1 MLTNLFCP
9 LSKPVSPM
17 FVRTAKLPFFDRIF
31 NSSAI
36 FIYRVLFWKENL
48 NENASGYWPPATGKL
63 PIKDSIYSEKGIL
76 KSLFG
81 VDARLKFSEY

>member
-17 FVRTAKLPFFDRIF
+17 FVRTAKLPFFECIF

-48 NENASGYWPPATGKL
+48 NENATGYWPLATGKL
-63 PIKDSIYSEKGIL
+63 PIKDKVYSEKLLL
-76 KSLFG
+76 KSFLFRA
-81 VDARLKFSEY
+81 DSKI